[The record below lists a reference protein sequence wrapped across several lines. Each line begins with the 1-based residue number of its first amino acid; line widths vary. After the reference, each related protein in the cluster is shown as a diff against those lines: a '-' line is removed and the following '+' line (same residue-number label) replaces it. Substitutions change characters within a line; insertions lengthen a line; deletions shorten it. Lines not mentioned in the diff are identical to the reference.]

1 MLAAAQHVLARGIKL
16 ATRTKRHHHS
26 QIEVDASA
34 VPLRGELF
42 NPDQLEEHA
51 REIAATHV
59 VTLRAGSIRPLQAM
73 LDRNE
78 QQISAAHRFLLD
90 TTQGRRE
97 ITPAAEW
104 LLDNIHIV
112 VDQIREIRQDLPR
125 GYYSELPKLKGE
137 PFAGQPRAYAIA
149 LELIEHTDGRID
161 LEQLLRFI
169 TAYQS
174 VAALTMGELWAVAI
188 MLRFGLVENLA
199 RLVGLIL
206 AASTAR
212 EQADLWADRL
222 LAEDAGADMS
232 HSPALA
238 ELAQRHLTLPS
249 AFAVRLLYRL
259 RAYDGEHDI
268 GPIVSWLEQQRSF
281 RSPI

>member
-1 MLAAAQHVLARGIKL
+1 M
-16 ATRTKRHHHS
+16 KRHYHS
-26 QIEVDASA
+26 QIEADAPA
-34 VPLRGELF
+34 IPLRGELF

-51 REIAATHV
+51 REIAATHIV
-59 VTLRAGSIRPLQAM
+59 ILRAGSIRPLQAM

-125 GYYSELPKLKGE
+125 GYYNELPKLRDGS
-137 PFAGQPRAYAIA
+137 FAGQPRAYAIA

-188 MLRFGLVENLA
+188 MLRFGL
-199 RLVGLIL
+199 
-206 AASTAR
+206 
-212 EQADLWADRL
+212 
-222 LAEDAGADMS
+222 
-232 HSPALA
+232 
-238 ELAQRHLTLPS
+238 
-249 AFAVRLLYRL
+249 
-259 RAYDGEHDI
+259 
-268 GPIVSWLEQQRSF
+268 
-281 RSPI
+281 